1 MNYLAPHP
9 GWSRRTRVGITTAA
23 LTLLVVLGRVLVMAP
38 SAEAHA
44 DATFT
49 VLYSFKWD
57 FADGAFPYAGVVL
70 DAAGNLYGTTYWGGA
85 SGLGTV
91 FKLDTTGA
99 ETVLHSFN
107 GGDGSNPADLIR
119 DANGN
124 LYGTTQFGG
133 ASDAGTVFKLD
144 TTGAETVLHS
154 FVGPP
159 TDGLR
164 PIAGLVRDA
173 GGSLYGTTLAGGS
186 SSNCGGGC
194 GTVFRLDTT
203 GTESVLHN
211 FVGSP
216 TDGAFPYAGLVRDA
230 AGNLYGT
237 TKSGGSSSNC
247 SDGCGTVFKL
257 DPTGKETVLHS
268 FNGEPSDGSTPTG
281 DLVLDAAG
289 NLYGT
294 TWFGGSSKRCT
305 LGCGTVFRL
314 DTTGAE
320 TMVHS
325 FAKKRRDGK
334 FPYAGL
340 VRDAAGNLYGTTVQ
354 GGASNN
360 CVGGCGTVFRLDTT
374 GGETLLHRFVGGSPP
389 TDGERPT
396 AGLVRDAAGNLYGT
410 SPNGGAVGVGTVF
423 KISH

>member
-1 MNYLAPHP
+1 MTNPGQHR
-9 GWSRRTRVGITTAA
+9 GWSWRRLLRVANGA
-23 LTLLVVLGRVLVMAP
+23 LALGVALGQVVVATP
-38 SAEAHA
+38 SAKAQA

-203 GTESVLHN
+203 G
-211 FVGSP
+211 
-216 TDGAFPYAGLVRDA
+216 A
-230 AGNLYGT
+230 
-237 TKSGGSSSNC
+237 
-247 SDGCGTVFKL
+247 
-257 DPTGKETVLHS
+257 ETVL
-268 FNGEPSDGSTPTG
+268 
-281 DLVLDAAG
+281 
-289 NLYGT
+289 
-294 TWFGGSSKRCT
+294 
-305 LGCGTVFRL
+305 
-314 DTTGAE
+314 
-320 TMVHS
+320 HS

-374 GGETLLHRFVGGSPP
+374 GGETLLHRFVGGSPA
-389 TDGERPT
+389 TDGERPG

-410 SPNGGAVGVGTVF
+410 TPQGGAYGAGTVF
-423 KISH
+423 KVSH